1 MTKQEEINLYNVSNE
16 PTKITE
22 KVIKTEQEVNDWEA
36 LLLLFL
42 LCNADAET
50 IKRIKMTIIPEDNKE
65 LRNSIQ
71 EKIFNEYV
79 KEKNN
84 D

>member
-1 MTKQEEINLYNVSNE
+1 M
-16 PTKITE
+16 
-22 KVIKTEQEVNDWEA
+22 TEQEVNDWEA
-36 LLLLFL
+36 LLLLAM
-42 LCNADAET
+42 LCNAYAKKIE
-50 IKRIKMTIIPEDNKE
+50 RIKMTLIPEDNKE

>member
-1 MTKQEEINLYNVSNE
+1 M
-16 PTKITE
+16 
-22 KVIKTEQEVNDWEA
+22 TEQEVNDWEA
-36 LLLLFL
+36 LLFLFL
-42 LCNADAET
+42 LCNANAET
-50 IKRIKMTIIPEDNKE
+50 IERIKMTIIPEDNKE

>member
-1 MTKQEEINLYNVSNE
+1 M
-16 PTKITE
+16 
-22 KVIKTEQEVNDWEA
+22 TEQEVNDWEA
-36 LLLLFL
+36 LLLLAM
-42 LCNADAET
+42 LCNADAES

>member
-1 MTKQEEINLYNVSNE
+1 M
-16 PTKITE
+16 
-22 KVIKTEQEVNDWEA
+22 TEQEVNDWEA
-36 LLLLFL
+36 LLLLLL